1 MTELM
6 QLPASLTPTK
16 ENADGI
22 PLSDAC
28 AGRAFRSCLGGRQ
41 LKAK

>member
-16 ENADGI
+16 ENAEWDSVERRLRWPGFPFVLGEDG
-22 PLSDAC
+22 S
-28 AGRAFRSCLGGRQ
+28 
-41 LKAK
+41 